1 MAEIAIPMAVL
12 GVMYIISNKEK
23 KEGFTNQPLPN
34 VNRPIVNWPTE
45 RKQAVNGYVVEG
57 KRDLLNETNVQTYQG
72 YRNNTENLYQPTG
85 YKKALALN
93 EKKVG
98 AFQSLTGENVTSKGL
113 DHNNMVPFFGSKVT
127 QGTGEKGHEGLLDLY
142 TGGGSQQNKK
152 EGIAPLFK
160 PQANMTHV
168 NGTPNNNEFMMER
181 QRSVLTTKMNN
192 VKPWEEISVGPGL
205 GKGYT
210 SKGSGGFNSG
220 MEERRKYLPKT
231 VDQLRTSTNPK
242 VTYAGQVLGAFV
254 GKGNA
259 KTAHDMAQQGRSVG
273 PNGEKMPQVYQN
285 FKNRP
290 DTYYENP
297 SSRWFTTTGAE
308 KAQTVRSA
316 VILQPENRTTTT
328 REYFGNA
335 GDREGEGTY
344 QPGHFRQPHKI
355 SLASEQTGPANKQGG
370 WGATNKD
377 YGKNGYKARANARTF
392 TGQRNEMGIAGSIVS
407 ALTAPLLDLLR
418 PTRKQNVIG
427 NMRPM
432 GNVQGRNG
440 NHAEPVWNPNDTPAP
455 TIREQTENTKHIMM
469 GGYKNDNGYLINK
482 DTPVPQE
489 RDTTSVAYYN
499 NAGAQ
504 GGTSAPRPYDA
515 DYNARLNP
523 NKQIISKINRY
534 NIGNTNLTSHTQNI
548 STFSNTATNET
559 QLIPSMPKRSATQQT
574 IGELSGKH
582 TRERTVNCQR
592 NNPGMVQAFNN
603 NPYSQSLQSWA

>member
-23 KEGFTNQPLPN
+23 KEGFANKSLPN
-34 VNRPIVNWPTE
+34 VDRPVVNWPSE
-45 RKQAVNGYVVEG
+45 RNNNTRGYTVEE

-72 YRNNTENLYQPTG
+72 YRNSTENLYQPTG

-98 AFQSLTGENVTSKGL
+98 SFQSLTGETVTSKGL

-127 QGTGEKGHEGLLDLY
+127 QGTGEKGYEGLIDLY
-142 TGGGSQQNKK
+142 TGSGSQQNKK

-160 PQANMTHV
+160 PEANMTHV

-181 QRSVLTTKMNN
+181 QRSVLTSKMNN
-192 VKPWEEISVGPGL
+192 TKPWEEIRVGPGL
-205 GKGYT
+205 GKGYS
-210 SKGSGGFNSG
+210 SKGSGGFNAG

-242 VTYAGQVLGAFV
+242 VTYQGQVLGAYV
-254 GKGNA
+254 GKGGA
-259 KTAHDMAQQGRSVG
+259 ASAQDMMQKGRSVG
-273 PNGEKMPQVYQN
+273 QNGEKMPQVYQT

-308 KAQTVRSA
+308 KAQKARSA

-344 QPGHFRQPHKI
+344 QPGHFRPSHKI
-355 SLASEQTGPANKQGG
+355 SLGSEQTGPADKQGG

-392 TGQRNEMGIAGSIVS
+392 TGQRSEMGAAGSIVS

-432 GNVQGRNG
+432 GNVQGVNG

-469 GGYKNDNGYLINK
+469 GGGGNADGYLIKK
-482 DTPVPQE
+482 DRPVPQE

-499 NAGAQ
+499 NVGAQ
-504 GGTSAPRPYDA
+504 GGTTAPRPYDA

-523 NKQIISKINRY
+523 NKQIISKVDRY
-534 NIGNTNLTSHTQNI
+534 NIGNSSLTSHAQNI
-548 STFSNTATNET
+548 TTFSNTATN
-559 QLIPSMPKRSATQQT
+559 QAQVIPSMPKCAATQQT

-582 TRERTVNCQR
+582 TRERAVNCQR